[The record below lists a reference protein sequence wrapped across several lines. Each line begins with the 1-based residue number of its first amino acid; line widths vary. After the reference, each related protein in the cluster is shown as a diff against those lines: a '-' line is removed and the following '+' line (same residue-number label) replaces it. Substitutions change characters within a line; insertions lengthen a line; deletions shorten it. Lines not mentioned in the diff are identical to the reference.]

1 MADQLESNGG
11 LPLRQ
16 AAWYRK
22 QHPTFSDALAAV
34 RLHMWQNGNFLRSGP
49 ETETIK
55 IPKALY
61 HRLLSMTAYAT

>member
-1 MADQLESNGG
+1 MAGWLESTGR

-22 QHPTFSDALAAV
+22 RYPTFSDALAAV
-34 RLHMWQNGNFLRSGP
+34 RLHLWKNGNFLGLGVGA
-49 ETETIK
+49 ETMK

-61 HRLLSMTAYAT
+61 HRLLNAIAYAT